1 MSEKNNSYD
10 EDDKEE
16 DFFQNKNTSEIKDEI
31 IPLKEEEESEKEKEK
46 EKKKLS
52 SDSKN
57 NSENKNFLKKKHKLE
72 SKEKEKELVSYKDY
86 YTFGYR
92 DPGKEGRKASR
103 IIFLRSF
110 NNWVK
115 ASIINKYCRLLGRG
129 ASVLELC
136 CGKGG
141 DLDKYFMNQIKLFV
155 GADIARESLVNA
167 MERLKKIKNEKYN
180 NNLKIKC
187 IFIKDDLSSPQN
199 HFLEKINKKYYFD
212 LVSCQFALH
221 YHFENEKR
229 INAFLKNASE
239 RLCDGGYF
247 IGTIIE
253 DNVIIKR
260 LRNRK
265 NMLDNKY
272 INEKLTFGN
281 EYYSVKFYQ
290 KHFNISDGPYGIK
303 YGFYLEDSI
312 DNRDD
317 EGNIKYVEEYLIVF
331 KEFEELCKK
340 YGLYLVEKKN
350 FTKFYEDYSKIE
362 QYKRLSNKMLKD
374 LDNINIKK
382 QWEIIQLYMV
392 FVFRKGKEASN
403 NNNNNNKNTKTRYTP
418 YLEKNNIVFDN
429 FEPEFHEET
438 FD

>member
-10 EDDKEE
+10 EEDKEE
-16 DFFQNKNTSEIKDEI
+16 DFFQNKNTSEIKNEI
-31 IPLKEEEESEKEKEK
+31 IPLKEEEESDKEKEK
-46 EKKKLS
+46 EEKEKLP

-72 SKEKEKELVSYKDY
+72 SKEKEKLVSYKDY
-86 YTFGYR
+86 YTFGVR

-115 ASIINKYCRLLGRG
+115 ASMINKYCRLLGKG
-129 ASVLELC
+129 ASILELC

-155 GADIARESLVNA
+155 GADIARESLANA

-199 HFLEKINKKYYFD
+199 HFLEKIDKKYYFD

-229 INAFLKNASE
+229 INTFLKNASE
-239 RLCDGGYF
+239 RLCEGGYF

-265 NMLDNKY
+265 NILDNKY

-290 KHFNISDGPYGIK
+290 KHFNINDGPYGIK

-350 FTKFYEDYSKIE
+350 FTKFYEDYIKID
-362 QYKRLSNKMLKD
+362 QYKKLSNKMLKD

-392 FVFRKGKEASN
+392 FVFRKGKETSI
-403 NNNNNNKNTKTRYTP
+403 NNKNNKTRYTP
-418 YLEKNNIVFDN
+418 YLEKNKIVFDN